1 MKKHSTQYAFFDGR
15 IVPTQKAKISIM
27 TKALQY
33 GVGVFGGIR
42 GYYDN
47 HTETVYLFRITDHL
61 ARLLSSL
68 NILGTAIKYS
78 STELEK
84 ILHQLVAANKP
95 RTDCYFRPF
104 AYADE
109 SSLTPIISSN
119 FNFAM
124 YMIPLGDYLPTS
136 KGLSVMISSWRRI
149 LDNAIPARGKI
160 SGTYINSALARQ
172 EASRLGFDEAIMLT
186 EEGHVAEGSA
196 ENIFIIRDG
205 VLITPSKSDDVLE
218 GITRNTIIQL
228 AQDSGIPVEIRS
240 IDRTELYI
248 AQEVFFTGTGAQVA
262 WIKSI
267 DGRKIGNGK
276 IGKISSR
283 LQNLFF
289 KIVRGKDP
297 RYNQWLTKIHV

>member
-1 MKKHSTQYAFFDGR
+1 MR
-15 IVPTQKAKISIM
+15 W
-27 TKALQY
+27 
-33 GVGVFGGIR
+33 VFER
-42 GYYDN
+42 
-47 HTETVYLFRITDHL
+47 
-61 ARLLSSL
+61 
-68 NILGTAIKYS
+68 K
-78 STELEK
+78 
-84 ILHQLVAANKP
+84 
-95 RTDCYFRPF
+95 
-104 AYADE
+104 
-109 SSLTPIISSN
+109 
-119 FNFAM
+119 
-124 YMIPLGDYLPTS
+124 
-136 KGLSVMISSWRRI
+136 
-149 LDNAIPARGKI
+149 
-160 SGTYINSALARQ
+160 

-297 RYNQWLTKIHV
+297 RYNQWLTKIHVWKSTENYRLATYFTYEALLCSEFYAPTLLEPRTRSIRLRVKFFKKEKHRDWAPDDFYSRSNDPYELAN